1 LFVQS
6 RRLFID
12 PLSEIFSSIAIERLT
27 FTRFEAREPWGIQS
41 QGGPEAKFILL
52 LSGSALF
59 SLGLKGDAIRL
70 SEGDVLFLLDQSPFS
85 VSDHRGSP
93 LANCT
98 TVEKGRMGSHV
109 KLGGEGPVTRLISSK
124 FTFDSLNSEALFS
137 ILPPFLHFHP
147 DKARTRAFQSILDLL
162 EFETRDASESA
173 SDFAVSRLFE
183 LLLVHVVRAFAAQ
196 CSTTQGGWLAALSD
210 PNLGEAMRIIQFRF
224 SERWTV
230 QSLAAHAGMSRSA
243 FAVRFR
249 AIVGQTPLE
258 YLTRWRVQKAANLLR
273 TQNAPVAR
281 VALQVGYES
290 ESSFHKVFRQIVGQ
304 TPHQFRK
311 AYKGNPR

>member
-1 LFVQS
+1 
-6 RRLFID
+6 
-12 PLSEIFSSIAIERLT
+12 
-27 FTRFEAREPWGIQS
+27 
-41 QGGPEAKFILL
+41 
-52 LSGSALF
+52 
-59 SLGLKGDAIRL
+59 
-70 SEGDVLFLLDQSPFS
+70 
-85 VSDHRGSP
+85 
-93 LANCT
+93 
-98 TVEKGRMGSHV
+98 
-109 KLGGEGPVTRLISSK
+109 
-124 FTFDSLNSEALFS
+124 
-137 ILPPFLHFHP
+137 
-147 DKARTRAFQSILDLL
+147 
-162 EFETRDASESA
+162 
-173 SDFAVSRLFE
+173 
-183 LLLVHVVRAFAAQ
+183 
-196 CSTTQGGWLAALSD
+196 
-210 PNLGEAMRIIQFRF
+210 MRIIQFRF